1 MMVYINERYNI
12 MIYIFT
18 YMTDLQGSFLN
29 TGHPR
34 AFSFFKHELP
44 RLQGKKLNVELS
56 KGKGGGAEI
65 IVDSHQGAMKSTY
78 CRSM

>member
-34 AFSFFKHELP
+34 
-44 RLQGKKLNVELS
+44 LQGKKLNVELS
-56 KGKGGGAEI
+56 KGKGGGAEK
-65 IVDSHQGAMKSTY
+65 H
-78 CRSM
+78 R